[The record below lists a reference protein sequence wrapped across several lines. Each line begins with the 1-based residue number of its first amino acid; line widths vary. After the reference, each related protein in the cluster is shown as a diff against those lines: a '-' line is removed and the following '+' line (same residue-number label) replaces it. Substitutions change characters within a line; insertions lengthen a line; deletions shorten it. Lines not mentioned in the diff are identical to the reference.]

1 MLERAS
7 MAALLKRFLR
17 DESGAA
23 LDTAVLVTGIS
34 LVIIPTV
41 DEVGA
46 RLASVF
52 EKLIRALH

>member
-1 MLERAS
+1 MLERAI
-7 MAALLKRFLR
+7 MTRLLKRFLH

-41 DEVGA
+41 NEIGAKLEVI
-46 RLASVF
+46 F
-52 EKLIRALH
+52 ETLNKALR

>member
-1 MLERAS
+1 